1 MPLASRFWDLLN
13 ALSAAELTVAI
24 SVASAVLFLVEERR
38 VGLVALATQFLLIGA
53 IIGGHVYRPILF
65 LFLGIGAAV
74 FLVLLLS
81 AGRVERVVHTPPAN
95 ADIAEGRRPLLYVS
109 MGPLFHSMAL
119 VLAGLG
125 AYGVWRAYPL
135 EGIPPALSL
144 ASYWLVACGL
154 LLALISSGP
163 LRIGFGLLTFVNG
176 VVSAYLL
183 IERSLVVFTL
193 VGALYG
199 VLVVA
204 IAFCTETWLLT
215 LHGGTE
221 G

>member
-1 MPLASRFWDLLN
+1 MPVASRFWDLLN
-13 ALSAAELTVAI
+13 ALSPAELTVAL

-38 VGLVALATQFLLIGA
+38 VGLVALATQYLLIGA
-53 IIGGHVYRPILF
+53 IIGGQLYRPVLF

-74 FLVLLLS
+74 LLVLLLS
-81 AGRVERVVHTPPAN
+81 AGRVERAVRATPAAASPVA
-95 ADIAEGRRPLLYVS
+95 GRPPLLYES

-125 AYGVWRAYPL
+125 AYGAWRAYPM

-144 ASYWLVACGL
+144 SSYWLVACGL

-199 VLVVA
+199 VLVLA
-204 IAFCTETWLLT
+204 IAFCTENWLLT
-215 LHGGTE
+215 LPGGTE